1 MNKSLST
8 IKKFQFFDLE
18 KSAKCD
24 SKLSSVGY
32 KLLNMVPIEMKVYN
46 KYYYII
52 GQLKLDQ
59 KNEFNRFRLVKIHPD
74 GTIMDEY
81 IPFSDTIMSFNILD
95 LDGKTYLIA
104 LGTDLTNPEKE
115 DQFEAKVEI
124 KQGNQ
129 LTKEQNF
136 EKITPSK
143 NSFPSIKIYDF
154 SNFSEKTNAELYQW
168 QDPIVDVSKEEEVK
182 QRIKFLEEK
191 LIPLTTIK
199 LMKKKANENE
209 LYQGNGPLDDNY
221 IPITNITLFS
231 ISQNLKSVAFSLG
244 KDFLFEIKTEDIY
257 NLFTAKDKKFS
268 LIKTMDQNNITNI
281 KYMQFGKESFL
292 FFSTNENT
300 YYKNVKDPNIYS
312 IGDKGVCGAEENNF
326 DVTPRNTILLSNPKL
341 NCIEEYDYSPMD
353 SQYSKNRTKVFEK
366 PTKYL
371 QVFKT
376 YNVFVLYE
384 ENICTLCVYDPNN
397 NIFTLYN
404 NGLNNILQVVTD
416 KDKLYVLCENVGQVK
431 IMYRKR

>member
-136 EKITPSK
+136 EKITPSR

-199 LMKKKANENE
+199 LMKKK
-209 LYQGNGPLDDNY
+209 
-221 IPITNITLFS
+221 
-231 ISQNLKSVAFSLG
+231 SQ
-244 KDFLFEIKTEDIY
+244 
-257 NLFTAKDKKFS
+257 
-268 LIKTMDQNNITNI
+268 
-281 KYMQFGKESFL
+281 
-292 FFSTNENT
+292 
-300 YYKNVKDPNIYS
+300 
-312 IGDKGVCGAEENNF
+312 
-326 DVTPRNTILLSNPKL
+326 
-341 NCIEEYDYSPMD
+341 
-353 SQYSKNRTKVFEK
+353 
-366 PTKYL
+366 
-371 QVFKT
+371 
-376 YNVFVLYE
+376 
-384 ENICTLCVYDPNN
+384 
-397 NIFTLYN
+397 
-404 NGLNNILQVVTD
+404 
-416 KDKLYVLCENVGQVK
+416 
-431 IMYRKR
+431 RK